1 MADVG
6 RGADHQPGLVDR
18 PPRYPEPPLLF
29 HQGRNRDPEPPRV
42 PWRLHSL

>member
-18 PPRYPEPPLLF
+18 PPR
-29 HQGRNRDPEPPRV
+29 
-42 PWRLHSL
+42 